1 MNTNPNSKLV
11 VWVMDLNPDQAIAAG
26 VVRAGSFMA
35 RALNGLLVWSFGRA
49 SRIVVLD
56 RFMEARLEAK
66 GVDAAKLDVIAPWP
80 LDDAVKYDVPGRERF
95 RAAHGLA
102 GKFVVMYSGNHSPC
116 HPLTSVLDAAA
127 RLVGETEIVFCFVG
141 GGREFAAVSER
152 GLPNVV
158 ALPYVPLA
166 SLSGSL
172 SAADLH
178 VVVMGDAFVGIVH
191 PCKVYNVMELG
202 VPFLYVGPG
211 ESHVAE
217 VMGAGGRG
225 QTALSAPVA
234 ALPAGQS
241 GQSPGG
247 YSVRHGD
254 VDGVVA
260 AVLDARGRGVGR
272 RVEFGGGFSRT
283 VLMGEMVGVIE
294 GCLATNEREIG

>member
-1 MNTNPNSKLV
+1 
-11 VWVMDLNPDQAIAAG
+11 MDLNPDQAIAAG

-35 RALNGLLVWSFGRA
+35 RALNWLLVWSFGRA
-49 SRIVVLD
+49 ARIVVLD
-56 RFMEARLEAK
+56 RFMQARLEAK
-66 GVDAAKLDVIAPWP
+66 GVDAAKMDVIAPWP
-80 LDDAVKYDVPGRERF
+80 LDDAVRYDAEGRERF
-95 RAAHGLA
+95 REAHGLT

-178 VVVMGDAFVGIVH
+178 VVVMGDEFVGIVH
-191 PCKVYNVMELG
+191 PCKIYNVMELG
-202 VPFLYVGPG
+202 VPFLYVGPA

-217 VMGAGGRG
+217 VFEPRMN
-225 QTALSAPVA
+225 TNEHEW
-234 ALPAGQS
+234 
-241 GQSPGG
+241 

-260 AVLDARGRGVGR
+260 AVLDARRRGAGR
-272 RVEFGGGFSRT
+272 RVAFGGGFSRA